1 MRIQIPHH
9 FWYQLLFLA
18 CVAIPYLNSYEL
30 TFGIWSITAVFTLQ
44 KNYSFTILKIVG
56 LFVLILLVAL
66 LSSLTEVFSTYEFI
80 RDFTYLLK
88 PILGLVV
95 GYNLCKGHLKFP
107 LKTLVYVGVFIATVH
122 VLVILY
128 SLAFLNVK
136 NMHNLRM
143 HAGYFSDFE
152 VYALVILL
160 FSEKFELNFS
170 PKITRSLILLLGFS
184 IFMYLARSN
193 FIQLG
198 VLVLAIKG
206 YLKLNKKSIT
216 IVATSII
223 IILSGYWAIVA
234 YNPDRGAKGLEALL
248 FKIKNSPNEAF
259 KTRVNKNDWKDFNDN
274 YRSYENILTLKQVP
288 EGGIKP
294 ILFGEGLGSSIDLK
308 KKVWLQSSFM
318 RYIPF
323 LHNGFMTVFL
333 KAGLLGVIIL
343 ILSIGFLIK
352 RNRSSIPLVANINM
366 LLLGTGIY
374 LILSYWVFMGFYFT
388 VDTKSLVVG
397 LLIAYR
403 EKLSKSVLS

>member
-1 MRIQIPHH
+1 MQLRIPHH

-30 TFGIWSITAVFTLQ
+30 TFATWSLTALFTLQ
-44 KNYSFTILKIVG
+44 KNYSLSILKIVG

-66 LSSLTEVFSTYEFI
+66 LSSVTETFTSYEFI

-88 PILGLVV
+88 PILGLIV
-95 GYNLCKGHLKFP
+95 GYNLCKGYLKFP
-107 LKTLVYVGVFIATVH
+107 LKTLVYVGAFIAVAH
-122 VLVILY
+122 VLIILY
-128 SLAFLNVK
+128 SLAFLTVR

-152 VYALVILL
+152 VYAIVILI
-160 FSEKFELNFS
+160 FKRQFEIDIS
-170 PKITRSLILLLGFS
+170 PKITLSLLLLLGFS

-198 VLVLAIKG
+198 ILVLAIKG
-206 YLKLNKKSIT
+206 FLKLNKRSIT
-216 IVATSII
+216 IIATTLII
-223 IILSGYWAIVA
+223 MLSGYWAIVA
-234 YNPDRGAKGLEALL
+234 YNPDRGAKGIEALL

-323 LHNGFMTVFL
+323 LHNGFMTIFL
-333 KAGLLGVIIL
+333 KAGLLGVFIL

-352 RNRSSIPLVANINM
+352 RNRSAMPLVANINM

-403 EKLSKSVLS
+403 EKLTKTALS